1 MLLVGVNG
9 SSILMDLQIILD
21 LKIFG
26 KSKIL
31 KIKQVDLG
39 IIYMSFKIKIGEL
52 L

>member
-1 MLLVGVNG
+1 MLLVGVIG

-21 LKIFG
+21 LKIFCT
-26 KSKIL
+26 SKIL
-31 KIKQVDLG
+31 KIKQVDLK